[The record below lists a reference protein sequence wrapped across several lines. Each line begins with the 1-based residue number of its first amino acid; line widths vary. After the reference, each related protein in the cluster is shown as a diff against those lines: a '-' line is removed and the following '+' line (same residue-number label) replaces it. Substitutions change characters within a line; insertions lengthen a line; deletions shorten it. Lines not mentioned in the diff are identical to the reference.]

1 MAAEVIMIGA
11 LGLNSKMWVSFADV
25 FIEADRRDAALNLS
39 YSKQITRPD
48 H

>member
-11 LGLNSKMWVSFADV
+11 LGLNSKMWVSFADG
-25 FIEADRRDAALNLS
+25 FIEADRREAGPNVS
-39 YSKQITRPD
+39 YSKQIARPD